1 MQTIK
6 PTIPT
11 WAISRPQQHEQQLE
25 KFKRDLFYYQLN
37 QYFNPKTVKK
47 IKVLNNDA

>member
-1 MQTIK
+1 MKTIK
-6 PTIPT
+6 PTIPA
-11 WAISRPQQHEQQLE
+11 WAIPHPQQYEQRLE

-37 QYFNPKTVKK
+37 QYFNPKIVKK